1 MRPLNEQSVVI
12 TGASSGIGR
21 STAIEFGRRGAM
33 VTLAARNE
41 PALNET
47 AEEVRA
53 AGGKAH
59 VVVAD
64 VAEWD
69 QVERVAQ
76 QAVEHWGRID
86 TWVNNA
92 GITVYSLFETLS
104 VAEIDRVIRVDLLG
118 QIYGAKA
125 ALPHLRRAGGGTL
138 INVSSEVGVRSVPLQ
153 SIYCAA
159 KHGIK
164 GFTEALRM
172 ELEHEGADIQVTLI
186 LPSGINTPFFEHAR
200 SKMGVK
206 PKPPG
211 AVYEPEVVADAIV
224 FAAEN
229 PRREIFVGAPA
240 KSYEVLQRV
249 SPRLVD
255 RMMLAG
261 GHAFNDQ
268 MTDVPD
274 SGFDNMFE
282 PQGGTGSS
290 RGVYPG
296 RPSSW
301 YTRTFEHY
309 PSLKA
314 VAAGVAAGS
323 VAALALGL
331 GSRLGSNTA
340 NRRQFDPR
348 ALRRRMTGR

>member
-21 STAIEFGRRGAM
+21 RTAIEFGRRGAM
-33 VTLAARNE
+33 LTLAARNE
-41 PALNET
+41 EALNET

-53 AGGKAH
+53 AGGRAH
-59 VVVAD
+59 VVVTD

-69 QVERVAQ
+69 QVERLAQ
-76 QAVEHWGRID
+76 QAAEHWERID

-92 GITVYSLFETLS
+92 GVTVYSLFETLS
-104 VAEIDRVIRVDLLG
+104 VAEIDRVIRVNLLG

-125 ALPHLRRAGGGTL
+125 ALPHLRHAGGGTL
-138 INVSSEVGVRSVPLQ
+138 INVSSEVGVRGVPLQ
-153 SIYCAA
+153 SVYCAA

-172 ELEHEGADIQVTLI
+172 ELEHEGANIQVTLI
-186 LPSGINTPFFEHAR
+186 VPSGINTPFFEHAR

-240 KSYEVLQRV
+240 KSYDLLQRV

-261 GHAFNDQ
+261 GHAFEDQ
-268 MTDVPD
+268 MTDSPD
-274 SGFDNMFE
+274 SGFDNVFE
-282 PQGGTGSS
+282 TQGGKGSS
-290 RGVYPG
+290 RGVFPG
-296 RPSSW
+296 RASSW
-301 YTRTFEHY
+301 YTRTFEHH
-309 PSLKA
+309 PALKA

-331 GSRLGSNTA
+331 GSRLGGKA
-340 NRRQFDPR
+340 DRRRFDPR
-348 ALRRRMTGR
+348 GSLRRTLGR

>member
-21 STAIEFGRRGAM
+21 KTAIEFGRRGAM
-33 VTLAARNE
+33 LTLAARNE
-41 PALNET
+41 EALNET

-59 VVVAD
+59 VVVTD

-69 QVERVAQ
+69 QVERLAQ
-76 QAVEHWGRID
+76 QAAEHWGRID

-92 GITVYSLFETLS
+92 AVTVNSLFETLS
-104 VAEIDRVIRVDLLG
+104 IAEIDRIIRVDLLG

-125 ALPHLRRAGGGTL
+125 ALPHLRRAEGGTL
-138 INVSSEVGVRSVPLQ
+138 INVSSEVGLRAVPLQ

-172 ELEHEGADIQVTLI
+172 ELEHEGSPIQVTLI
-186 LPSGINTPFFEHAR
+186 LPSGINTPFFDHAR
-200 SKMGVK
+200 SKMGVR

-240 KSYEVLQRV
+240 KSYDILQRI

-261 GHAFNDQ
+261 GHAFHDQ
-268 MTDVPD
+268 MSNEPD
-274 SGFDNMFE
+274 SGFDNLFE
-282 PQGGTGSS
+282 PPHGAGST
-290 RGVYPG
+290 RGDFAA
-296 RPSSW
+296 RSSSW
-301 YTRTFEHY
+301 YTRTFEHH
-309 PSLKA
+309 PEMKA
-314 VAAGVAAGS
+314 VAAGVAVGA
-323 VAALALGL
+323 VAALL
-331 GSRLGSNTA
+331 GST
-340 NRRQFDPR
+340 
-348 ALRRRMTGR
+348 LRRGAERRSLQNGWSRRMFGG